1 MIIYSL
7 SSTKNGVSIASR
19 VVPSTLD
26 TITRSSFK
34 MELTK
39 LDFPTLGRPIQQNE
53 VIPSYGAISFSGSFS
68 ITTSNKSPSPI
79 PCAPLIAI
87 GSPRPNA

>member
-39 LDFPTLGRPIQQNE
+39 LDFPTLGRPMQQNE
-53 VIPSYGAISFSGSFS
+53 VIPSYGAISFFWKFFHHD
-68 ITTSNKSPSPI
+68 IQQVAKSNAMCPTNRNWISKT
-79 PCAPLIAI
+79 
-87 GSPRPNA
+87 